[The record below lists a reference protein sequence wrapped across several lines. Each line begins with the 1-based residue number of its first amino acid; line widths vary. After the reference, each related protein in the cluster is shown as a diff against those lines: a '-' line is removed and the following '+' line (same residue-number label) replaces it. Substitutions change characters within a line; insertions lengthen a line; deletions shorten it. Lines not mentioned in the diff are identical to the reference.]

1 MVTVR
6 SDEERVQSIINFFK
20 DYKFYI
26 LAVILASAILVGG
39 YFFSK
44 SVKSN
49 QIQAAKV
56 LYEDWQETQVQ
67 EDREQ
72 LFQNLTESYSDTGYS
87 HLALLKRGSDL
98 AKENNL
104 EESLDIFY
112 QLKENSDGFFGNN
125 LMNGIARTNI
135 ARISIALGNFEDALA
150 VLEKYS
156 NDEDAYTHEL
166 KGDALSGVG
175 NYDLALQQYQSAFE
189 KYTDNG
195 LRNLVELKINN
206 LNTMNKIFS
215 LILILSISSCSSIAF
230 WQSDEI
236 DPDEPRELVDFNER
250 FEFIENWEK
259 KFKGEN
265 NLNNFIPAFSGGSLF
280 FVDQEGNV
288 SNMDIESGEV
298 LWETEL
304 ETTISA
310 GIVAGFGKLF
320 LSDDQGNLIS
330 LDQEDG
336 SILWKSFAGGEVL
349 ANVDVDAGLVIV
361 KTASGFLNAFNI
373 ETGSE
378 EWSYRSVAP
387 NLTVR
392 GSSSPVINDNIVYA
406 TFDNGRIGAFNLKT
420 GLPIWDGAISFTEGV
435 SELDNLID
443 ADSSP
448 VLEGNRIYTV
458 NFQGNLSV
466 FDAAQ
471 RRMVWESQESSFYEP
486 FILRG
491 VLGIISADSKIST
504 YSSRTFEDSWKLEE
518 YVLRELSNPETFKGY
533 ILVGDFE
540 GYIHA
545 IDPLTGITV
554 ARKKVSRNKIT
565 TLISRSDSFYAIDEK
580 MRLFS
585 LSF

>member
-1 MVTVR
+1 
-6 SDEERVQSIINFFK
+6 
-20 DYKFYI
+20 
-26 LAVILASAILVGG
+26 
-39 YFFSK
+39 
-44 SVKSN
+44 
-49 QIQAAKV
+49 
-56 LYEDWQETQVQ
+56 
-67 EDREQ
+67 
-72 LFQNLTESYSDTGYS
+72 
-87 HLALLKRGSDL
+87 
-98 AKENNL
+98 
-104 EESLDIFY
+104 
-112 QLKENSDGFFGNN
+112 
-125 LMNGIARTNI
+125 
-135 ARISIALGNFEDALA
+135 
-150 VLEKYS
+150 
-156 NDEDAYTHEL
+156 
-166 KGDALSGVG
+166 
-175 NYDLALQQYQSAFE
+175 
-189 KYTDNG
+189 
-195 LRNLVELKINN
+195 
-206 LNTMNKIFS
+206 MNKILT
-215 LILILSISSCSSIAF
+215 LILVLSINSCSSIAF

-236 DPDEPRELVDFNER
+236 DLDEPRELIEFNER
-250 FEFIENWEK
+250 FEFVENWET

-265 NLNNFIPAFSGGSLF
+265 LLNNFIPAFSGSNLF
-280 FVDQEGNV
+280 FVDPQGNLT
-288 SNMDIESGEV
+288 NIDIESGEE
-298 LWETEL
+298 LWSSEI
-304 ETTISA
+304 ETTVSA
-310 GIVAGFGKLF
+310 GIVAGFGRLF
-320 LSDDQGNLIS
+320 LSDDQGNLIC

-336 SILWKSFAGGEVL
+336 TIIWSSFAGGEVL
-349 ANVDVDAGLVIV
+349 ANVDVDAGLVVV
-361 KTASGFLNAFNI
+361 KTASGFLNAFDI
-373 ETGSE
+373 ETGEE
-378 EWSYRSVAP
+378 EWSYRSQAP

-471 RRMVWESQESSFYEP
+471 RRAVWESKESSFYEP

-518 YVLRELSNPETFKGY
+518 YTLRELSNPETFKGH

-554 ARKKVSRNKIT
+554 ARKKISRNKIT
-565 TLISRSDSFYAIDEK
+565 TIISRSDSFYVIDEK

>member
-1 MVTVR
+1 
-6 SDEERVQSIINFFK
+6 
-20 DYKFYI
+20 
-26 LAVILASAILVGG
+26 
-39 YFFSK
+39 
-44 SVKSN
+44 
-49 QIQAAKV
+49 
-56 LYEDWQETQVQ
+56 
-67 EDREQ
+67 
-72 LFQNLTESYSDTGYS
+72 
-87 HLALLKRGSDL
+87 
-98 AKENNL
+98 
-104 EESLDIFY
+104 
-112 QLKENSDGFFGNN
+112 
-125 LMNGIARTNI
+125 
-135 ARISIALGNFEDALA
+135 
-150 VLEKYS
+150 
-156 NDEDAYTHEL
+156 
-166 KGDALSGVG
+166 
-175 NYDLALQQYQSAFE
+175 
-189 KYTDNG
+189 
-195 LRNLVELKINN
+195 
-206 LNTMNKIFS
+206 MNKIFS

-230 WQSDEI
+230 WQSDEV
-236 DPDEPRELVDFNER
+236 DPDEPRELIDFNER
-250 FEFIENWEK
+250 FEFTENWDI

-265 NLNNFIPAFSGGSLF
+265 TLNNFIPAFSGTSLF
-280 FVDQEGNV
+280 FVDHEGNV
-288 SNMDIESGEV
+288 FNMDIESGEV
-298 LWETEL
+298 LWKTEL
-304 ETTISA
+304 ETVISA

-361 KTASGFLNAFNI
+361 KTGSGFLNAFNI
-373 ETGSE
+373 ETGFE

-392 GSSSPVINDNIVYA
+392 GSSSPVINDGVVYA
-406 TFDNGRIGAFNLKT
+406 TFDNGRIGAFNIKT

-471 RRMVWESQESSFYEP
+471 RRTVWESKESSFYEP

-491 VLGIISADSKIST
+491 VLGIVSADSKIST

-518 YVLRELSNPETFKGY
+518 YALRELSNPATFKGY
-533 ILVGDFE
+533 ILVGDLE

-554 ARKKVSRNKIT
+554 ARKKISRNKIT

-580 MRLFS
+580 MKLFS

>member
-1 MVTVR
+1 
-6 SDEERVQSIINFFK
+6 
-20 DYKFYI
+20 
-26 LAVILASAILVGG
+26 
-39 YFFSK
+39 
-44 SVKSN
+44 
-49 QIQAAKV
+49 
-56 LYEDWQETQVQ
+56 
-67 EDREQ
+67 
-72 LFQNLTESYSDTGYS
+72 
-87 HLALLKRGSDL
+87 
-98 AKENNL
+98 
-104 EESLDIFY
+104 
-112 QLKENSDGFFGNN
+112 
-125 LMNGIARTNI
+125 
-135 ARISIALGNFEDALA
+135 
-150 VLEKYS
+150 
-156 NDEDAYTHEL
+156 
-166 KGDALSGVG
+166 
-175 NYDLALQQYQSAFE
+175 
-189 KYTDNG
+189 
-195 LRNLVELKINN
+195 
-206 LNTMNKIFS
+206 MNKLFS

-230 WQSDEI
+230 WQSDEV
-236 DPDEPRELVDFNER
+236 DPDEPRELEDFNER
-250 FEFIENWEK
+250 FQFVENWEI

-265 NLNNFIPAFSGGSLF
+265 KLNNFEPAFSGSSLF
-280 FVDQEGNV
+280 FADQKGNV
-288 SNMDIESGEV
+288 SSIDIQSGEII
-298 LWETEL
+298 WESEL
-304 ETTISA
+304 DSTISA
-310 GIVAGFGKLF
+310 GIVAGFGRLF
-320 LSDDQGNLIS
+320 LSDDKGNLIC
-330 LDQEDG
+330 LDQNDG
-336 SILWKSFAGGEVL
+336 SIQWKSFAGGEVL
-349 ANVDVDAGLVIV
+349 ANVGVDAGLVVV

-392 GSSSPVINDNIVYA
+392 GSSSPVINENIVYA

-448 VLEGNRIYTV
+448 ILEGNRIYTV

-471 RRMVWESQESSFYEP
+471 RRAVWESKESSFYEP

-491 VLGIISADSKIST
+491 VLGIVSADSKIST

-518 YVLRELSNPETFKGY
+518 YALRELSNPETHKGY

-554 ARKKVSRNKIT
+554 ARKKISRSKII

>member
-1 MVTVR
+1 
-6 SDEERVQSIINFFK
+6 
-20 DYKFYI
+20 
-26 LAVILASAILVGG
+26 
-39 YFFSK
+39 
-44 SVKSN
+44 
-49 QIQAAKV
+49 
-56 LYEDWQETQVQ
+56 
-67 EDREQ
+67 
-72 LFQNLTESYSDTGYS
+72 
-87 HLALLKRGSDL
+87 
-98 AKENNL
+98 
-104 EESLDIFY
+104 
-112 QLKENSDGFFGNN
+112 
-125 LMNGIARTNI
+125 
-135 ARISIALGNFEDALA
+135 
-150 VLEKYS
+150 
-156 NDEDAYTHEL
+156 
-166 KGDALSGVG
+166 
-175 NYDLALQQYQSAFE
+175 
-189 KYTDNG
+189 
-195 LRNLVELKINN
+195 
-206 LNTMNKIFS
+206 MNKISS
-215 LILILSISSCSSIAF
+215 LILMLLISSCSSIAF

-236 DPDEPRELVDFNER
+236 DPDEPRELEDFNER
-250 FEFIENWEK
+250 FEFTENWEI

-298 LWETEL
+298 LWEAEL

-533 ILVGDFE
+533 ILVGDLE

>member
-1 MVTVR
+1 
-6 SDEERVQSIINFFK
+6 
-20 DYKFYI
+20 
-26 LAVILASAILVGG
+26 
-39 YFFSK
+39 
-44 SVKSN
+44 
-49 QIQAAKV
+49 
-56 LYEDWQETQVQ
+56 
-67 EDREQ
+67 
-72 LFQNLTESYSDTGYS
+72 
-87 HLALLKRGSDL
+87 
-98 AKENNL
+98 
-104 EESLDIFY
+104 
-112 QLKENSDGFFGNN
+112 
-125 LMNGIARTNI
+125 
-135 ARISIALGNFEDALA
+135 
-150 VLEKYS
+150 
-156 NDEDAYTHEL
+156 
-166 KGDALSGVG
+166 
-175 NYDLALQQYQSAFE
+175 
-189 KYTDNG
+189 
-195 LRNLVELKINN
+195 
-206 LNTMNKIFS
+206 MNKILT
-215 LILILSISSCSSIAF
+215 LILVLSINSCSSIAF

-236 DPDEPRELVDFNER
+236 DLDEPRELIEFNER
-250 FEFIENWEK
+250 FKFVENWET

-265 NLNNFIPAFSGGSLF
+265 LLNNFIPAFSGSNLF
-280 FVDQEGNV
+280 FVDPQGNLT
-288 SNMDIESGEV
+288 NIDIESGEE
-298 LWETEL
+298 LWSSEI
-304 ETTISA
+304 ETTVRA
-310 GIVAGFGKLF
+310 GIVAGFGRLF
-320 LSDDQGNLIS
+320 LSDDQGNLIC

-336 SILWKSFAGGEVL
+336 TIIWSSFAGGEVL

-361 KTASGFLNAFNI
+361 KTASGFLNAFDI
-373 ETGSE
+373 ETGEE
-378 EWSYRSVAP
+378 EWSYRSQAP

-420 GLPIWDGAISFTEGV
+420 GLPVWDGAISFTEGV

-471 RRMVWESQESSFYEP
+471 RRAVWESKESSFYEP

-518 YVLRELSNPETFKGY
+518 YTLRELSNPETFKGH

-554 ARKKVSRNKIT
+554 ARKKISRNKIT
-565 TLISRSDSFYAIDEK
+565 TIISRSDSFYAIDEK

>member
-1 MVTVR
+1 
-6 SDEERVQSIINFFK
+6 
-20 DYKFYI
+20 
-26 LAVILASAILVGG
+26 
-39 YFFSK
+39 
-44 SVKSN
+44 
-49 QIQAAKV
+49 
-56 LYEDWQETQVQ
+56 
-67 EDREQ
+67 
-72 LFQNLTESYSDTGYS
+72 
-87 HLALLKRGSDL
+87 
-98 AKENNL
+98 
-104 EESLDIFY
+104 
-112 QLKENSDGFFGNN
+112 
-125 LMNGIARTNI
+125 
-135 ARISIALGNFEDALA
+135 
-150 VLEKYS
+150 
-156 NDEDAYTHEL
+156 
-166 KGDALSGVG
+166 
-175 NYDLALQQYQSAFE
+175 
-189 KYTDNG
+189 
-195 LRNLVELKINN
+195 
-206 LNTMNKIFS
+206 MNKIFS

-230 WQSDEI
+230 WQSDEV
-236 DPDEPRELVDFNER
+236 DPDEPRELEDFNER
-250 FEFIENWEK
+250 FQFVENWEI

-265 NLNNFIPAFSGGSLF
+265 KLNNFEPAFSGSSLF
-280 FVDQEGNV
+280 FADQKGNV
-288 SNMDIESGEV
+288 SNIDIQSGEII
-298 LWETEL
+298 WESEL
-304 ETTISA
+304 DSTISA
-310 GIVAGFGKLF
+310 GIVAGFGRLF
-320 LSDDQGNLIS
+320 LSDDKGNLIC
-330 LDQEDG
+330 LDQNDG
-336 SILWKSFAGGEVL
+336 SIQWKSFAGGEVL
-349 ANVDVDAGLVIV
+349 ANVGVDAGLVVV

-392 GSSSPVINDNIVYA
+392 GSSSPVINENIVYA

-448 VLEGNRIYTV
+448 ILEGTRIYTV

-471 RRMVWESQESSFYEP
+471 RRAVWESKESSFYEP

-491 VLGIISADSKIST
+491 VLGIVSADSKIST

-518 YVLRELSNPETFKGY
+518 YALRELSNPETHKGY

-554 ARKKVSRNKIT
+554 ARKKISRSKII

>member
-1 MVTVR
+1 
-6 SDEERVQSIINFFK
+6 
-20 DYKFYI
+20 
-26 LAVILASAILVGG
+26 
-39 YFFSK
+39 
-44 SVKSN
+44 
-49 QIQAAKV
+49 
-56 LYEDWQETQVQ
+56 
-67 EDREQ
+67 
-72 LFQNLTESYSDTGYS
+72 
-87 HLALLKRGSDL
+87 
-98 AKENNL
+98 
-104 EESLDIFY
+104 
-112 QLKENSDGFFGNN
+112 
-125 LMNGIARTNI
+125 
-135 ARISIALGNFEDALA
+135 
-150 VLEKYS
+150 
-156 NDEDAYTHEL
+156 
-166 KGDALSGVG
+166 
-175 NYDLALQQYQSAFE
+175 
-189 KYTDNG
+189 
-195 LRNLVELKINN
+195 
-206 LNTMNKIFS
+206 MNKIFS

-230 WQSDEI
+230 WQSDEV
-236 DPDEPRELVDFNER
+236 DPDEPRELIDFNER
-250 FEFIENWEK
+250 FEFTENWDI

-265 NLNNFIPAFSGGSLF
+265 LLNSFIPAFSGTSLF
-280 FVDQEGNV
+280 FVDHEGNV
-288 SNMDIESGEV
+288 FNMDIESGEII
-298 LWETEL
+298 WETEL
-304 ETTISA
+304 ETIISA

-361 KTASGFLNAFNI
+361 KTGSGFLNAFNI
-373 ETGSE
+373 ETGFE

-392 GSSSPVINDNIVYA
+392 GSSSPVINDGVVYA
-406 TFDNGRIGAFNLKT
+406 TFDNGRIGAFNIKT

-471 RRMVWESQESSFYEP
+471 RRMVWESKESSFYEP

-518 YVLRELSNPETFKGY
+518 YALRELSNPATFKGY
-533 ILVGDFE
+533 ILVGDLE

-554 ARKKVSRNKIT
+554 ARKKISRNKIT

-580 MRLFS
+580 MKLFS

>member
-1 MVTVR
+1 M
-6 SDEERVQSIINFFK
+6 IK
-20 DYKFYI
+20 I
-26 LAVILASAILVGG
+26 LSLV
-39 YFFSK
+39 
-44 SVKSN
+44 
-49 QIQAAKV
+49 
-56 LYEDWQETQVQ
+56 
-67 EDREQ
+67 
-72 LFQNLTESYSDTGYS
+72 
-87 HLALLKRGSDL
+87 
-98 AKENNL
+98 
-104 EESLDIFY
+104 
-112 QLKENSDGFFGNN
+112 
-125 LMNGIARTNI
+125 
-135 ARISIALGNFEDALA
+135 
-150 VLEKYS
+150 
-156 NDEDAYTHEL
+156 
-166 KGDALSGVG
+166 
-175 NYDLALQQYQSAFE
+175 
-189 KYTDNG
+189 
-195 LRNLVELKINN
+195 
-206 LNTMNKIFS
+206 
-215 LILILSISSCSSIAF
+215 LILSITSCSSIAF

-236 DPDEPRELVDFNER
+236 DPDEPRELIDFNER
-250 FEFIENWEK
+250 FEFIENWET
-259 KFKGEN
+259 KFKGQN
-265 NLNNFIPAFSGGSLF
+265 TLNNFLPAFSGNNLF
-280 FVDQEGNV
+280 FVDPEGNV

-336 SILWKSFAGGEVL
+336 SILWRSFAGGEVL
-349 ANVDVDAGLVIV
+349 ANVDVDAGLVVV

-392 GSSSPVINDNIVYA
+392 GSSSPVINDSIVYA

-448 VLEGNRIYTV
+448 ILEGNRIYTV

-471 RRMVWESQESSFYEP
+471 RRPVWESKESSFYEP

-518 YVLRELSNPETFKGY
+518 YALRELSNPETFKGY

-545 IDPLTGITV
+545 IDPLTGITA
-554 ARKKVSRNKIT
+554 ARKKISRNKIT

-585 LSF
+585 LTF

>member
-1 MVTVR
+1 M
-6 SDEERVQSIINFFK
+6 N
-20 DYKFYI
+20 
-26 LAVILASAILVGG
+26 
-39 YFFSK
+39 
-44 SVKSN
+44 
-49 QIQAAKV
+49 KV
-56 LYEDWQETQVQ
+56 L
-67 EDREQ
+67 
-72 LFQNLTESYSDTGYS
+72 
-87 HLALLKRGSDL
+87 
-98 AKENNL
+98 
-104 EESLDIFY
+104 
-112 QLKENSDGFFGNN
+112 
-125 LMNGIARTNI
+125 
-135 ARISIALGNFEDALA
+135 
-150 VLEKYS
+150 
-156 NDEDAYTHEL
+156 
-166 KGDALSGVG
+166 
-175 NYDLALQQYQSAFE
+175 
-189 KYTDNG
+189 
-195 LRNLVELKINN
+195 
-206 LNTMNKIFS
+206 S

-230 WQSDEI
+230 WQSDEV
-236 DPDEPRELVDFNER
+236 DPDEPRELEDFNER
-250 FEFIENWEK
+250 FEFIENWEI

-265 NLNNFIPAFSGGSLF
+265 RLNNFEPAFSGSSLF
-280 FVDQEGNV
+280 FSDQKGNV
-288 SNMDIESGEV
+288 SNIDIQSGEII
-298 LWETEL
+298 WESEL
-304 ETTISA
+304 DSTISV
-310 GIVAGFGKLF
+310 GIVAGFGRLF
-320 LSDDQGNLIS
+320 LSDDKGNLIC
-330 LDQEDG
+330 LDQNDG
-336 SILWKSFAGGEVL
+336 SIQWKSFAGGEVL
-349 ANVDVDAGLVIV
+349 ANVGVDAGLVVV

-392 GSSSPVINDNIVYA
+392 GSSSPVINENIVYA

-448 VLEGNRIYTV
+448 ILEGNRIYTV

-471 RRMVWESQESSFYEP
+471 RRAVWESKESSFYEP
-486 FILRG
+486 FVLRG

-518 YVLRELSNPETFKGY
+518 YALRELSNPETHKGY

-585 LSF
+585 LSL

>member
-1 MVTVR
+1 
-6 SDEERVQSIINFFK
+6 
-20 DYKFYI
+20 
-26 LAVILASAILVGG
+26 
-39 YFFSK
+39 
-44 SVKSN
+44 
-49 QIQAAKV
+49 
-56 LYEDWQETQVQ
+56 
-67 EDREQ
+67 
-72 LFQNLTESYSDTGYS
+72 
-87 HLALLKRGSDL
+87 
-98 AKENNL
+98 
-104 EESLDIFY
+104 
-112 QLKENSDGFFGNN
+112 
-125 LMNGIARTNI
+125 
-135 ARISIALGNFEDALA
+135 
-150 VLEKYS
+150 
-156 NDEDAYTHEL
+156 
-166 KGDALSGVG
+166 
-175 NYDLALQQYQSAFE
+175 
-189 KYTDNG
+189 
-195 LRNLVELKINN
+195 
-206 LNTMNKIFS
+206 MNKIFS

-230 WQSDEI
+230 WQSDEV
-236 DPDEPRELVDFNER
+236 DSDEPRELVDFNER
-250 FEFIENWEK
+250 FKFAENWEI

-265 NLNNFIPAFSGGSLF
+265 ALNNFIPAFSGSSLF

-288 SNMDIESGEV
+288 SNMNIGSGEV

-320 LSDDQGNLIS
+320 LSDDQGNLIA

-336 SILWKSFAGGEVL
+336 SILWRSFAGGEVL
-349 ANVDVDAGLVIV
+349 ANVDVDADLVIV

-448 VLEGNRIYTV
+448 VLDGNRIYTV

-471 RRMVWESQESSFYEP
+471 RRTVWESKESSFYEP

-491 VLGIISADSKIST
+491 VLGIISSDSKIST

-518 YVLRELSNPETFKGY
+518 YSLRELSNPEIFKGY
-533 ILVGDFE
+533 ILVGDLE

-554 ARKKVSRNKIT
+554 ARKKISRNKIT
-565 TLISRSDSFYAIDEK
+565 TLISRSNSFYAIDEK

>member
-1 MVTVR
+1 
-6 SDEERVQSIINFFK
+6 
-20 DYKFYI
+20 
-26 LAVILASAILVGG
+26 
-39 YFFSK
+39 
-44 SVKSN
+44 
-49 QIQAAKV
+49 
-56 LYEDWQETQVQ
+56 
-67 EDREQ
+67 
-72 LFQNLTESYSDTGYS
+72 
-87 HLALLKRGSDL
+87 
-98 AKENNL
+98 
-104 EESLDIFY
+104 
-112 QLKENSDGFFGNN
+112 
-125 LMNGIARTNI
+125 
-135 ARISIALGNFEDALA
+135 
-150 VLEKYS
+150 
-156 NDEDAYTHEL
+156 
-166 KGDALSGVG
+166 
-175 NYDLALQQYQSAFE
+175 
-189 KYTDNG
+189 
-195 LRNLVELKINN
+195 
-206 LNTMNKIFS
+206 MNKIFS

-236 DPDEPRELVDFNER
+236 DPDEPRELEDFNDR

-448 VLEGNRIYTV
+448 VLEGSRIYTV

-533 ILVGDFE
+533 ILVGDLE

>member
-1 MVTVR
+1 
-6 SDEERVQSIINFFK
+6 
-20 DYKFYI
+20 
-26 LAVILASAILVGG
+26 
-39 YFFSK
+39 
-44 SVKSN
+44 
-49 QIQAAKV
+49 
-56 LYEDWQETQVQ
+56 
-67 EDREQ
+67 
-72 LFQNLTESYSDTGYS
+72 
-87 HLALLKRGSDL
+87 
-98 AKENNL
+98 
-104 EESLDIFY
+104 
-112 QLKENSDGFFGNN
+112 
-125 LMNGIARTNI
+125 
-135 ARISIALGNFEDALA
+135 
-150 VLEKYS
+150 
-156 NDEDAYTHEL
+156 
-166 KGDALSGVG
+166 
-175 NYDLALQQYQSAFE
+175 
-189 KYTDNG
+189 
-195 LRNLVELKINN
+195 
-206 LNTMNKIFS
+206 MNKILS
-215 LILILSISSCSSIAF
+215 LILILSITSCSSIAF

-236 DPDEPRELVDFNER
+236 DPDEPRELIDFNER
-250 FEFIENWEK
+250 FEFIENWET
-259 KFKGEN
+259 KFKGQN
-265 NLNNFIPAFSGGSLF
+265 TLNNFIPAFSGNNLF
-280 FVDQEGNV
+280 FVDPEGNV

-304 ETTISA
+304 ETIVSA

-336 SILWKSFAGGEVL
+336 SILWRSFAGGEVL

-373 ETGSE
+373 ETGTE

-392 GSSSPVINDNIVYA
+392 GSSSPVIDDSIVYA

-448 VLEGNRIYTV
+448 ILEGNRIYTV

-471 RRMVWESQESSFYEP
+471 RRPVWESKESSFYEP

-518 YVLRELSNPETFKGY
+518 YALRELSNPETFKGY
-533 ILVGDFE
+533 ILVGDLE
-540 GYIHA
+540 GLSLIH
-545 IDPLTGITV
+545 I
-554 ARKKVSRNKIT
+554 
-565 TLISRSDSFYAIDEK
+565 
-580 MRLFS
+580 
-585 LSF
+585 

>member
-1 MVTVR
+1 
-6 SDEERVQSIINFFK
+6 
-20 DYKFYI
+20 
-26 LAVILASAILVGG
+26 
-39 YFFSK
+39 
-44 SVKSN
+44 
-49 QIQAAKV
+49 
-56 LYEDWQETQVQ
+56 
-67 EDREQ
+67 
-72 LFQNLTESYSDTGYS
+72 
-87 HLALLKRGSDL
+87 
-98 AKENNL
+98 
-104 EESLDIFY
+104 
-112 QLKENSDGFFGNN
+112 
-125 LMNGIARTNI
+125 
-135 ARISIALGNFEDALA
+135 
-150 VLEKYS
+150 
-156 NDEDAYTHEL
+156 
-166 KGDALSGVG
+166 
-175 NYDLALQQYQSAFE
+175 
-189 KYTDNG
+189 
-195 LRNLVELKINN
+195 
-206 LNTMNKIFS
+206 MNKIFS

-236 DPDEPRELVDFNER
+236 DPDEPRELEDFNER

>member
-1 MVTVR
+1 
-6 SDEERVQSIINFFK
+6 
-20 DYKFYI
+20 
-26 LAVILASAILVGG
+26 
-39 YFFSK
+39 
-44 SVKSN
+44 
-49 QIQAAKV
+49 
-56 LYEDWQETQVQ
+56 
-67 EDREQ
+67 
-72 LFQNLTESYSDTGYS
+72 
-87 HLALLKRGSDL
+87 
-98 AKENNL
+98 
-104 EESLDIFY
+104 
-112 QLKENSDGFFGNN
+112 
-125 LMNGIARTNI
+125 
-135 ARISIALGNFEDALA
+135 
-150 VLEKYS
+150 
-156 NDEDAYTHEL
+156 
-166 KGDALSGVG
+166 
-175 NYDLALQQYQSAFE
+175 
-189 KYTDNG
+189 
-195 LRNLVELKINN
+195 
-206 LNTMNKIFS
+206 MNKIFS

-236 DPDEPRELVDFNER
+236 DPDEPRELEDFNER
-250 FEFIENWEK
+250 FEFTENWEK

-304 ETTISA
+304 KTIISA

-392 GSSSPVINDNIVYA
+392 GSSSPVINDDIVYA

-448 VLEGNRIYTV
+448 VFEGNRIYTV

-504 YSSRTFEDSWKLEE
+504 YSSRTFEDSWKLDE

-533 ILVGDFE
+533 ILVGDLE

>member
-1 MVTVR
+1 
-6 SDEERVQSIINFFK
+6 
-20 DYKFYI
+20 
-26 LAVILASAILVGG
+26 
-39 YFFSK
+39 
-44 SVKSN
+44 
-49 QIQAAKV
+49 
-56 LYEDWQETQVQ
+56 
-67 EDREQ
+67 
-72 LFQNLTESYSDTGYS
+72 
-87 HLALLKRGSDL
+87 
-98 AKENNL
+98 
-104 EESLDIFY
+104 
-112 QLKENSDGFFGNN
+112 
-125 LMNGIARTNI
+125 
-135 ARISIALGNFEDALA
+135 
-150 VLEKYS
+150 
-156 NDEDAYTHEL
+156 
-166 KGDALSGVG
+166 
-175 NYDLALQQYQSAFE
+175 
-189 KYTDNG
+189 
-195 LRNLVELKINN
+195 
-206 LNTMNKIFS
+206 MNKLLS

-230 WQSDEI
+230 WQSDEV
-236 DPDEPRELVDFNER
+236 DPDEPRELEDFNER
-250 FEFIENWEK
+250 FQFVENWEI

-265 NLNNFIPAFSGGSLF
+265 KLNNFEPAFSGSSLF
-280 FVDQEGNV
+280 FADQKGNV
-288 SNMDIESGEV
+288 SSIDIQSGEII
-298 LWETEL
+298 WESEL
-304 ETTISA
+304 DSTISA
-310 GIVAGFGKLF
+310 GIVAGFGRLF
-320 LSDDQGNLIS
+320 LSDDKGNLIC
-330 LDQEDG
+330 LDQNDG
-336 SILWKSFAGGEVL
+336 SIQWKSFAGGEVL
-349 ANVDVDAGLVIV
+349 ANVGVDAGLVVV

-392 GSSSPVINDNIVYA
+392 GSSSPVINENIVYA

-448 VLEGNRIYTV
+448 ILEGNRIYTV

-471 RRMVWESQESSFYEP
+471 RRAVWESKESSFYEP

-491 VLGIISADSKIST
+491 VLGIVSADSKIST

-518 YVLRELSNPETFKGY
+518 YALRELSNPETHKGY

-554 ARKKVSRNKIT
+554 ARKKISRSKII

>member
-1 MVTVR
+1 
-6 SDEERVQSIINFFK
+6 
-20 DYKFYI
+20 
-26 LAVILASAILVGG
+26 
-39 YFFSK
+39 
-44 SVKSN
+44 
-49 QIQAAKV
+49 
-56 LYEDWQETQVQ
+56 
-67 EDREQ
+67 
-72 LFQNLTESYSDTGYS
+72 
-87 HLALLKRGSDL
+87 
-98 AKENNL
+98 
-104 EESLDIFY
+104 
-112 QLKENSDGFFGNN
+112 
-125 LMNGIARTNI
+125 
-135 ARISIALGNFEDALA
+135 
-150 VLEKYS
+150 
-156 NDEDAYTHEL
+156 
-166 KGDALSGVG
+166 
-175 NYDLALQQYQSAFE
+175 
-189 KYTDNG
+189 
-195 LRNLVELKINN
+195 
-206 LNTMNKIFS
+206 MNKILS
-215 LILILSISSCSSIAF
+215 LILILLINSCSSIAF

-236 DPDEPRELVDFNER
+236 DPDEPRELIDFNER
-250 FEFIENWEK
+250 FEFIENWET
-259 KFKGEN
+259 KFQGQN
-265 NLNNFIPAFSGGSLF
+265 TLNNFIPAFSGNNLF
-280 FVDQEGNV
+280 FVDPEGNV
-288 SNMDIESGEV
+288 SKMDIESGEV

-304 ETTISA
+304 ETIISA

-336 SILWKSFAGGEVL
+336 SIIWRSFAGGEVL
-349 ANVDVDAGLVIV
+349 ANVDVDAGLVIM

-373 ETGSE
+373 ETGTE

-392 GSSSPVINDNIVYA
+392 GSSSPVINDSIVYA

-448 VLEGNRIYTV
+448 ILEGNRIYTV

-471 RRMVWESQESSFYEP
+471 RRPVWESKESSFYEP

-518 YVLRELSNPETFKGY
+518 YALRELSNPETFKGY
-533 ILVGDFE
+533 ILVGVLE
-540 GYIHA
+540 AYIHA

-554 ARKKVSRNKIT
+554 ARKKISRNKIT

>member
-1 MVTVR
+1 
-6 SDEERVQSIINFFK
+6 
-20 DYKFYI
+20 
-26 LAVILASAILVGG
+26 
-39 YFFSK
+39 
-44 SVKSN
+44 
-49 QIQAAKV
+49 
-56 LYEDWQETQVQ
+56 
-67 EDREQ
+67 
-72 LFQNLTESYSDTGYS
+72 
-87 HLALLKRGSDL
+87 
-98 AKENNL
+98 
-104 EESLDIFY
+104 
-112 QLKENSDGFFGNN
+112 
-125 LMNGIARTNI
+125 
-135 ARISIALGNFEDALA
+135 
-150 VLEKYS
+150 
-156 NDEDAYTHEL
+156 
-166 KGDALSGVG
+166 
-175 NYDLALQQYQSAFE
+175 
-189 KYTDNG
+189 
-195 LRNLVELKINN
+195 
-206 LNTMNKIFS
+206 MNKIFS

-230 WQSDEI
+230 WQSDEV
-236 DPDEPRELVDFNER
+236 DPDEPRELIDFNER
-250 FEFIENWEK
+250 FEFTENWDI

-265 NLNNFIPAFSGGSLF
+265 LLNSFIPAFSGTSLF
-280 FVDQEGNV
+280 FVDQEGNL
-288 SNMDIESGEV
+288 SNIDIESGEV

-304 ETTISA
+304 DTIISA

-320 LSDDQGNLIS
+320 LSDDKGNLIS

-373 ETGSE
+373 ETGFE

-392 GSSSPVINDNIVYA
+392 GSSSPVINDSVVYA
-406 TFDNGRIGAFNLKT
+406 TFDNGRIGAFNIKT

-471 RRMVWESQESSFYEP
+471 RRTVWESKESSFYEP

-491 VLGIISADSKIST
+491 ILGIISADSKIST
-504 YSSRTFEDSWKLEE
+504 YSSRTLEDSWKLEE
-518 YVLRELSNPETFKGY
+518 YALRELSNPVTFKGH
-533 ILVGDFE
+533 ILVGDLE

-554 ARKKVSRNKIT
+554 ARKKISRNKIT

-580 MRLFS
+580 MKLFS

>member
-1 MVTVR
+1 
-6 SDEERVQSIINFFK
+6 
-20 DYKFYI
+20 
-26 LAVILASAILVGG
+26 
-39 YFFSK
+39 
-44 SVKSN
+44 
-49 QIQAAKV
+49 
-56 LYEDWQETQVQ
+56 
-67 EDREQ
+67 
-72 LFQNLTESYSDTGYS
+72 
-87 HLALLKRGSDL
+87 
-98 AKENNL
+98 
-104 EESLDIFY
+104 
-112 QLKENSDGFFGNN
+112 
-125 LMNGIARTNI
+125 
-135 ARISIALGNFEDALA
+135 
-150 VLEKYS
+150 
-156 NDEDAYTHEL
+156 
-166 KGDALSGVG
+166 
-175 NYDLALQQYQSAFE
+175 
-189 KYTDNG
+189 
-195 LRNLVELKINN
+195 
-206 LNTMNKIFS
+206 MNKLLS

-230 WQSDEI
+230 WQSDEV
-236 DPDEPRELVDFNER
+236 DPDEPRELEDFNEK
-250 FEFIENWEK
+250 FQFVENWEI

-265 NLNNFIPAFSGGSLF
+265 KLNNFEPAFSGSSLF
-280 FVDQEGNV
+280 FADQKGNV
-288 SNMDIESGEV
+288 SSIDIQSGEII
-298 LWETEL
+298 WESEL
-304 ETTISA
+304 DSTISA
-310 GIVAGFGKLF
+310 GIVAGFGRLF
-320 LSDDQGNLIS
+320 LSDDKGNLIC
-330 LDQEDG
+330 LDQNDG
-336 SILWKSFAGGEVL
+336 SIQWKSFAGGEVL
-349 ANVDVDAGLVIV
+349 ANVGVDAGLVVV

-392 GSSSPVINDNIVYA
+392 GSSSPVINENIVYA

-448 VLEGNRIYTV
+448 ILEGNRIYTV

-471 RRMVWESQESSFYEP
+471 RRAVWESKESSFYEP

-491 VLGIISADSKIST
+491 VLGIVSADSKIST

-518 YVLRELSNPETFKGY
+518 YALRELSNPETHKGY

-554 ARKKVSRNKIT
+554 ARKKISRSKII

>member
-1 MVTVR
+1 
-6 SDEERVQSIINFFK
+6 
-20 DYKFYI
+20 
-26 LAVILASAILVGG
+26 
-39 YFFSK
+39 
-44 SVKSN
+44 
-49 QIQAAKV
+49 
-56 LYEDWQETQVQ
+56 
-67 EDREQ
+67 
-72 LFQNLTESYSDTGYS
+72 
-87 HLALLKRGSDL
+87 
-98 AKENNL
+98 
-104 EESLDIFY
+104 
-112 QLKENSDGFFGNN
+112 
-125 LMNGIARTNI
+125 
-135 ARISIALGNFEDALA
+135 
-150 VLEKYS
+150 
-156 NDEDAYTHEL
+156 
-166 KGDALSGVG
+166 
-175 NYDLALQQYQSAFE
+175 
-189 KYTDNG
+189 
-195 LRNLVELKINN
+195 
-206 LNTMNKIFS
+206 MNKLLS

-230 WQSDEI
+230 WQSDEV
-236 DPDEPRELVDFNER
+236 DPDEPRELEDFNER
-250 FEFIENWEK
+250 FQFVENWEI

-265 NLNNFIPAFSGGSLF
+265 KLNNFEPAFSGSSLF
-280 FVDQEGNV
+280 FADQKGNV
-288 SNMDIESGEV
+288 SSIDIQSGEII
-298 LWETEL
+298 WESEL
-304 ETTISA
+304 DSTISA
-310 GIVAGFGKLF
+310 GIVAGFGRLF
-320 LSDDQGNLIS
+320 LSDDKGNLIC
-330 LDQEDG
+330 LDQNDG
-336 SILWKSFAGGEVL
+336 SIQWKSFAGGEVL
-349 ANVDVDAGLVIV
+349 ANVGVDAGLVVV

-392 GSSSPVINDNIVYA
+392 GSSSPVINENIVYA

-448 VLEGNRIYTV
+448 ILEGNRIYTV

-471 RRMVWESQESSFYEP
+471 RRAVWESKESSFYEP
-486 FILRG
+486 FTLRG
-491 VLGIISADSKIST
+491 VLGIVSADSKIST

-518 YVLRELSNPETFKGY
+518 YALRELSNPETHKGY

-554 ARKKVSRNKIT
+554 ARKKISRSKII

>member
-1 MVTVR
+1 M
-6 SDEERVQSIINFFK
+6 IK
-20 DYKFYI
+20 I
-26 LAVILASAILVGG
+26 LSLV
-39 YFFSK
+39 
-44 SVKSN
+44 
-49 QIQAAKV
+49 
-56 LYEDWQETQVQ
+56 
-67 EDREQ
+67 
-72 LFQNLTESYSDTGYS
+72 
-87 HLALLKRGSDL
+87 
-98 AKENNL
+98 
-104 EESLDIFY
+104 
-112 QLKENSDGFFGNN
+112 
-125 LMNGIARTNI
+125 
-135 ARISIALGNFEDALA
+135 
-150 VLEKYS
+150 
-156 NDEDAYTHEL
+156 
-166 KGDALSGVG
+166 
-175 NYDLALQQYQSAFE
+175 
-189 KYTDNG
+189 
-195 LRNLVELKINN
+195 
-206 LNTMNKIFS
+206 
-215 LILILSISSCSSIAF
+215 LILSITSCSSIAF

-236 DPDEPRELVDFNER
+236 DPDEPRDLIDFNER
-250 FEFIENWEK
+250 FEFTENWDT

-265 NLNNFIPAFSGGSLF
+265 TLNNFIPAFSGSNLF
-280 FVDQEGNV
+280 FVDPEGNV

-298 LWETEL
+298 LWETDI

-336 SILWKSFAGGEVL
+336 SIVWRSFAGGEVL

-392 GSSSPVINDNIVYA
+392 GSSSPVINDSIVYA

-448 VLEGNRIYTV
+448 ILEGNRIYTV

-471 RRMVWESQESSFYEP
+471 RRPVWESKESSFYEP

-518 YVLRELSNPETFKGY
+518 YALRELSNPETFKGH
-533 ILVGDFE
+533 ILVGDLE

-554 ARKKVSRNKIT
+554 ARKKISRNKIT

-585 LSF
+585 LTF

>member
-1 MVTVR
+1 
-6 SDEERVQSIINFFK
+6 
-20 DYKFYI
+20 
-26 LAVILASAILVGG
+26 
-39 YFFSK
+39 
-44 SVKSN
+44 
-49 QIQAAKV
+49 
-56 LYEDWQETQVQ
+56 
-67 EDREQ
+67 
-72 LFQNLTESYSDTGYS
+72 
-87 HLALLKRGSDL
+87 
-98 AKENNL
+98 
-104 EESLDIFY
+104 
-112 QLKENSDGFFGNN
+112 
-125 LMNGIARTNI
+125 
-135 ARISIALGNFEDALA
+135 
-150 VLEKYS
+150 
-156 NDEDAYTHEL
+156 
-166 KGDALSGVG
+166 
-175 NYDLALQQYQSAFE
+175 
-189 KYTDNG
+189 
-195 LRNLVELKINN
+195 
-206 LNTMNKIFS
+206 MNKLLS

-230 WQSDEI
+230 WQSDEV
-236 DPDEPRELVDFNER
+236 DPDEPRELEDFNER
-250 FEFIENWEK
+250 FQFVENWEL

-265 NLNNFIPAFSGGSLF
+265 KLNNFEPAFSGSSLF
-280 FVDQEGNV
+280 FADQKGNV
-288 SNMDIESGEV
+288 SNIDIQSGEII
-298 LWETEL
+298 WESEL
-304 ETTISA
+304 DSTISA
-310 GIVAGFGKLF
+310 GIVAGFGRLF
-320 LSDDQGNLIS
+320 LSDDKGNLIC
-330 LDQEDG
+330 LDQNDG
-336 SILWKSFAGGEVL
+336 SIQWKSFAGGEVL
-349 ANVDVDAGLVIV
+349 ANVGVDAGLVVV

-392 GSSSPVINDNIVYA
+392 GSSSPVINENIVYA

-448 VLEGNRIYTV
+448 ILEGNRIYTV

-471 RRMVWESQESSFYEP
+471 RRAVWESKESSFYEP

-491 VLGIISADSKIST
+491 VLGIVSADSKIST

-518 YVLRELSNPETFKGY
+518 YALRELSNPETHKGY

-554 ARKKVSRNKIT
+554 ARKKISRSKII

>member
-1 MVTVR
+1 
-6 SDEERVQSIINFFK
+6 
-20 DYKFYI
+20 
-26 LAVILASAILVGG
+26 
-39 YFFSK
+39 
-44 SVKSN
+44 
-49 QIQAAKV
+49 
-56 LYEDWQETQVQ
+56 
-67 EDREQ
+67 
-72 LFQNLTESYSDTGYS
+72 
-87 HLALLKRGSDL
+87 
-98 AKENNL
+98 
-104 EESLDIFY
+104 
-112 QLKENSDGFFGNN
+112 
-125 LMNGIARTNI
+125 
-135 ARISIALGNFEDALA
+135 
-150 VLEKYS
+150 
-156 NDEDAYTHEL
+156 
-166 KGDALSGVG
+166 
-175 NYDLALQQYQSAFE
+175 
-189 KYTDNG
+189 
-195 LRNLVELKINN
+195 
-206 LNTMNKIFS
+206 MNKLLS

-230 WQSDEI
+230 WQSDEV
-236 DPDEPRELVDFNER
+236 DPDEPRELEDFNER
-250 FEFIENWEK
+250 FQFDENWEI

-265 NLNNFIPAFSGGSLF
+265 KLNNFEPAFSGSSLF
-280 FVDQEGNV
+280 FADQKGNV
-288 SNMDIESGEV
+288 SSIDIQSGEII
-298 LWETEL
+298 WESEL
-304 ETTISA
+304 DSTISA
-310 GIVAGFGKLF
+310 GIVAGFGRLF
-320 LSDDQGNLIS
+320 LSDDKGNLIC
-330 LDQEDG
+330 LDQNDG
-336 SILWKSFAGGEVL
+336 SIQWKSFAGGEVL
-349 ANVDVDAGLVIV
+349 ANVGVDAGLVVV

-392 GSSSPVINDNIVYA
+392 GSSSPVINENIVYA

-448 VLEGNRIYTV
+448 ILEGNRIYTV

-471 RRMVWESQESSFYEP
+471 RRAVWESKESSFYEP
-486 FILRG
+486 FTLRG
-491 VLGIISADSKIST
+491 VLGIVSADSKIST

-518 YVLRELSNPETFKGY
+518 YALRELSNPETHKGY

-554 ARKKVSRNKIT
+554 ARKKISRSKII

>member
-1 MVTVR
+1 
-6 SDEERVQSIINFFK
+6 
-20 DYKFYI
+20 
-26 LAVILASAILVGG
+26 
-39 YFFSK
+39 
-44 SVKSN
+44 
-49 QIQAAKV
+49 
-56 LYEDWQETQVQ
+56 
-67 EDREQ
+67 
-72 LFQNLTESYSDTGYS
+72 
-87 HLALLKRGSDL
+87 
-98 AKENNL
+98 
-104 EESLDIFY
+104 
-112 QLKENSDGFFGNN
+112 
-125 LMNGIARTNI
+125 
-135 ARISIALGNFEDALA
+135 
-150 VLEKYS
+150 
-156 NDEDAYTHEL
+156 
-166 KGDALSGVG
+166 
-175 NYDLALQQYQSAFE
+175 
-189 KYTDNG
+189 
-195 LRNLVELKINN
+195 
-206 LNTMNKIFS
+206 MNKILT
-215 LILILSISSCSSIAF
+215 LILVLSINSCSSIAF

-236 DPDEPRELVDFNER
+236 DLDEPRELIEFNER
-250 FEFIENWEK
+250 FEFVENWVT

-265 NLNNFIPAFSGGSLF
+265 LLNNFIPAFSGSNLF
-280 FVDQEGNV
+280 FVDPQGNLT
-288 SNMDIESGEV
+288 NIDTESGEE
-298 LWETEL
+298 LWSSEIET
-304 ETTISA
+304 IVSA
-310 GIVAGFGKLF
+310 GIVAGFGRLF
-320 LSDDQGNLIS
+320 LSDDQGNLIC

-336 SILWKSFAGGEVL
+336 TIIWSSFAGGEVL

-361 KTASGFLNAFNI
+361 KTASGFLNAFDI
-373 ETGSE
+373 ETGEE
-378 EWSYRSVAP
+378 EWSYRSQAP

-471 RRMVWESQESSFYEP
+471 RRAVWESKESSFYEP

-518 YVLRELSNPETFKGY
+518 YTLRELSNPETFKGH

-554 ARKKVSRNKIT
+554 ARKKISRNKIT
-565 TLISRSDSFYAIDEK
+565 TIISRSDSFYVIDEK

>member
-1 MVTVR
+1 
-6 SDEERVQSIINFFK
+6 
-20 DYKFYI
+20 
-26 LAVILASAILVGG
+26 
-39 YFFSK
+39 
-44 SVKSN
+44 
-49 QIQAAKV
+49 
-56 LYEDWQETQVQ
+56 
-67 EDREQ
+67 
-72 LFQNLTESYSDTGYS
+72 
-87 HLALLKRGSDL
+87 
-98 AKENNL
+98 
-104 EESLDIFY
+104 
-112 QLKENSDGFFGNN
+112 
-125 LMNGIARTNI
+125 
-135 ARISIALGNFEDALA
+135 
-150 VLEKYS
+150 
-156 NDEDAYTHEL
+156 
-166 KGDALSGVG
+166 
-175 NYDLALQQYQSAFE
+175 
-189 KYTDNG
+189 
-195 LRNLVELKINN
+195 
-206 LNTMNKIFS
+206 MNKILT
-215 LILILSISSCSSIAF
+215 LILVLSINSCSSIAF

-236 DPDEPRELVDFNER
+236 DPDEPRELIEFNER
-250 FEFIENWEK
+250 FEFVENWET

-265 NLNNFIPAFSGGSLF
+265 LLNNFIPAFSGSNLF
-280 FVDQEGNV
+280 FVDPQGNLT
-288 SNMDIESGEV
+288 NIDIESGEE
-298 LWETEL
+298 LWSSEIK
-304 ETTISA
+304 TTVSA
-310 GIVAGFGKLF
+310 GIVAGFGRLF
-320 LSDDQGNLIS
+320 LSDDQGNLIC

-336 SILWKSFAGGEVL
+336 TIIWSSFAGGEVL
-349 ANVDVDAGLVIV
+349 ANVDVDAGLVVV
-361 KTASGFLNAFNI
+361 KTASGFLNAFDI
-373 ETGSE
+373 ETGEE
-378 EWSYRSVAP
+378 EWSYRSQAP

-471 RRMVWESQESSFYEP
+471 RRAVWESKESSFYEP

-518 YVLRELSNPETFKGY
+518 YTLRELSNPETFKGH

-554 ARKKVSRNKIT
+554 ARKKISRNKIT
-565 TLISRSDSFYAIDEK
+565 TIISRSDSFYAIDEK

>member
-1 MVTVR
+1 
-6 SDEERVQSIINFFK
+6 
-20 DYKFYI
+20 
-26 LAVILASAILVGG
+26 
-39 YFFSK
+39 
-44 SVKSN
+44 
-49 QIQAAKV
+49 
-56 LYEDWQETQVQ
+56 
-67 EDREQ
+67 
-72 LFQNLTESYSDTGYS
+72 
-87 HLALLKRGSDL
+87 
-98 AKENNL
+98 
-104 EESLDIFY
+104 
-112 QLKENSDGFFGNN
+112 
-125 LMNGIARTNI
+125 
-135 ARISIALGNFEDALA
+135 
-150 VLEKYS
+150 
-156 NDEDAYTHEL
+156 
-166 KGDALSGVG
+166 
-175 NYDLALQQYQSAFE
+175 
-189 KYTDNG
+189 
-195 LRNLVELKINN
+195 
-206 LNTMNKIFS
+206 MNKIFS

-236 DPDEPRELVDFNER
+236 DPDEPRELEDFNER
-250 FEFIENWEK
+250 FEFTENWEK

-448 VLEGNRIYTV
+448 VLEGSRIYTV

-533 ILVGDFE
+533 ILVGDLE

-565 TLISRSDSFYAIDEK
+565 TLISRSDSFYVIDEK

>member
-1 MVTVR
+1 
-6 SDEERVQSIINFFK
+6 
-20 DYKFYI
+20 
-26 LAVILASAILVGG
+26 
-39 YFFSK
+39 
-44 SVKSN
+44 
-49 QIQAAKV
+49 
-56 LYEDWQETQVQ
+56 
-67 EDREQ
+67 
-72 LFQNLTESYSDTGYS
+72 
-87 HLALLKRGSDL
+87 
-98 AKENNL
+98 
-104 EESLDIFY
+104 
-112 QLKENSDGFFGNN
+112 
-125 LMNGIARTNI
+125 
-135 ARISIALGNFEDALA
+135 
-150 VLEKYS
+150 
-156 NDEDAYTHEL
+156 
-166 KGDALSGVG
+166 
-175 NYDLALQQYQSAFE
+175 
-189 KYTDNG
+189 
-195 LRNLVELKINN
+195 
-206 LNTMNKIFS
+206 MNKILT
-215 LILILSISSCSSIAF
+215 LILVLSINSCSSIAF

-236 DPDEPRELVDFNER
+236 DPDEPRELIEFNER
-250 FEFIENWEK
+250 FEFVENWET

-265 NLNNFIPAFSGGSLF
+265 LLNNFIPAFSGINLF
-280 FVDQEGNV
+280 FVDPQGNLT
-288 SNMDIESGEV
+288 NIDIESGEE
-298 LWETEL
+298 LWSSEIK
-304 ETTISA
+304 TTVSA
-310 GIVAGFGKLF
+310 GIVAGFGRLF
-320 LSDDQGNLIS
+320 LSDDQGNLIC

-336 SILWKSFAGGEVL
+336 TIIWSSFAGGEVL
-349 ANVDVDAGLVIV
+349 ANVDVDAGLVVV
-361 KTASGFLNAFNI
+361 KTASGFLNAFDI
-373 ETGSE
+373 ETGEE
-378 EWSYRSVAP
+378 EWSYRSQAP

-471 RRMVWESQESSFYEP
+471 RRAVWESKESSFYEP

-518 YVLRELSNPETFKGY
+518 YTLRELSNPETFKGH

-554 ARKKVSRNKIT
+554 ARKKISRNKIT
-565 TLISRSDSFYAIDEK
+565 TIISRSDSFYAIDEK

>member
-1 MVTVR
+1 
-6 SDEERVQSIINFFK
+6 
-20 DYKFYI
+20 
-26 LAVILASAILVGG
+26 
-39 YFFSK
+39 
-44 SVKSN
+44 
-49 QIQAAKV
+49 
-56 LYEDWQETQVQ
+56 
-67 EDREQ
+67 
-72 LFQNLTESYSDTGYS
+72 
-87 HLALLKRGSDL
+87 
-98 AKENNL
+98 
-104 EESLDIFY
+104 
-112 QLKENSDGFFGNN
+112 
-125 LMNGIARTNI
+125 
-135 ARISIALGNFEDALA
+135 
-150 VLEKYS
+150 
-156 NDEDAYTHEL
+156 
-166 KGDALSGVG
+166 
-175 NYDLALQQYQSAFE
+175 
-189 KYTDNG
+189 
-195 LRNLVELKINN
+195 
-206 LNTMNKIFS
+206 MNKLLS

-230 WQSDEI
+230 WQSDEL
-236 DPDEPRELVDFNER
+236 DPDEPRELEDFNER
-250 FEFIENWEK
+250 FQFVENWEIR
-259 KFKGEN
+259 FKGEN
-265 NLNNFIPAFSGGSLF
+265 KLNNFEPAFSGSSLF
-280 FVDQEGNV
+280 FADQKGNV
-288 SNMDIESGEV
+288 SNIDIQSGEII
-298 LWETEL
+298 WESEL
-304 ETTISA
+304 DSTISA
-310 GIVAGFGKLF
+310 GIVAGFGRLF
-320 LSDDQGNLIS
+320 LSDDKGNLIC
-330 LDQEDG
+330 LDQNDG
-336 SILWKSFAGGEVL
+336 SIQWKSFAGGEVL
-349 ANVDVDAGLVIV
+349 ANVGVDAGLVVV

-392 GSSSPVINDNIVYA
+392 GSSSPVINENIVYA

-448 VLEGNRIYTV
+448 ILEGNRIYTV

-471 RRMVWESQESSFYEP
+471 RRAVWESKESSFYEP

-491 VLGIISADSKIST
+491 VLGIVSADSKIST

-518 YVLRELSNPETFKGY
+518 YALRELSNPETHKGY

-554 ARKKVSRNKIT
+554 ARKKISRSKII